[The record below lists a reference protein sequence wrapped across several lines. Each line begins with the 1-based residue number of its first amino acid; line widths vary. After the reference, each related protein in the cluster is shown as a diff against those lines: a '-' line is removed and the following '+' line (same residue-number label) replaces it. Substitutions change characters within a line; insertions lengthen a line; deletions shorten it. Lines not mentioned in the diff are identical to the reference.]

1 VPVVVSEGRRQIQML
16 IGRCWV
22 LEAGGSRSRVR
33 VVIAVTLLAFG
44 VAACGTRLPHGDFVA
59 AAGGGGSRGVAS
71 GAQDLTGQGSDTN
84 GSAGVGAASST
95 GTGAAGGAGTTGGG
109 ASVGAAQGGAG
120 GAAGAG
126 GGGLGSPANGSPIIL
141 GSVGNYSGPAG
152 SIESPPTKV
161 LQAWANTVNSRGG
174 VSGHPVK
181 VVVVDDQSDPTRY
194 RSALQ
199 DLVENQHAVAF
210 MGNFA
215 SLTAQGG
222 ADYLAQKRVPVLGGD
237 EGNETWW
244 SSPMYF
250 PFGANSAGIGY
261 GDLSAAKGLTSNR
274 KLGTIECQESQGC
287 KDTTSWIN
295 ANAGAQ
301 GWQLVYQGQGSIAA
315 PDFTSQC
322 LSARNAGAQ
331 VLYVAFDTNSEQRI
345 ANSCDRQGYHPL
357 YILGSAD
364 DTFGS
369 NQSFAGALTISFAFP
384 FTYGGP
390 ETGGYL
396 DAVRRYAPG
405 TPLGLWSSQA
415 WASGKLF
422 EKIVANIKGP
432 VTSQAILDQLSS
444 FNGETMSG
452 LLPPLTFP
460 RNQPAPTTK
469 CTFAQVMRGGKWV
482 PLNGMTPICA
492 P

>member
-1 VPVVVSEGRRQIQML
+1 
-16 IGRCWV
+16 
-22 LEAGGSRSRVR
+22 
-33 VVIAVTLLAFG
+33 
-44 VAACGTRLPHGDFVA
+44 
-59 AAGGGGSRGVAS
+59 
-71 GAQDLTGQGSDTN
+71 
-84 GSAGVGAASST
+84 
-95 GTGAAGGAGTTGGG
+95 
-109 ASVGAAQGGAG
+109 
-120 GAAGAG
+120 
-126 GGGLGSPANGSPIIL
+126 
-141 GSVGNYSGPAG
+141 VGNYSGPAG
-152 SIESPPTKV
+152 SIESPPTKI
-161 LQAWANTVNSRGG
+161 LKAWADTVNTRGG

-181 VVVVDDQSDPTRY
+181 IIVVDDQSDPTRY

-222 ADYLAQKRVPVLGGD
+222 ADYLAQKQVPVLGGD

-261 GDLSAAKGLTSNR
+261 GDLSAAKGLTSSR
-274 KLGTIECQESQGC
+274 KLGTLECQESQGC

-345 ANSCDRQGYHPL
+345 ASSCSRQGYHPQ

-364 DTFGS
+364 ETFGS
-369 NQSFAGALTISFAFP
+369 NQSFDGALTISFAFP

-396 DAVRRYAPG
+396 DAVQRYAPG

-432 VTSQAILDQLSS
+432 VTSQAILDQLWSL
-444 FNGETMSG
+444 NGETTGG

-460 RNQPAPTTK
+460 RNKPAPATK
-469 CTFAQVMRGGKWV
+469 CAFAQVLRGGKWV